1 MTTAISKIEPEVL
14 NGWLINDEAVLIDIR
29 DPDEFARERIKGA
42 FLAPLSHFFETNFNR
57 FRGKKVVFHCA
68 NGTRTQQASNELLGS
83 GCSEVYI
90 LNNGMDGWKA
100 AGLSTFI
107 NKKAPISIIR
117 QVQIVAGSLMLLG
130 VVLGSSVSPWFYS
143 LSAMVGAGLLFAGI
157 SGTCAMA
164 SLLTHLPYNHPA
176 DQ

>member
-1 MTTAISKIEPEVL
+1 
-14 NGWLINDEAVLIDIR
+14 
-29 DPDEFARERIKGA
+29 
-42 FLAPLSHFFETNFNR
+42 
-57 FRGKKVVFHCA
+57 
-68 NGTRTQQASNELLGS
+68 
-83 GCSEVYI
+83 
-90 LNNGMDGWKA
+90 
-100 AGLSTFI
+100 
-107 NKKAPISIIR
+107 
-117 QVQIVAGSLMLLG
+117 VAGSLMLLG